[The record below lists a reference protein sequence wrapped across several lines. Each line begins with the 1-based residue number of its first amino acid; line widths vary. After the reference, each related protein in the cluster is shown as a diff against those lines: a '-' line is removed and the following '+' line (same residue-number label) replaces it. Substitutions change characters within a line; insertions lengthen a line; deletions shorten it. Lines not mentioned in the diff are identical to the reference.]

1 MAYRK
6 VEARDFEGKTIAPGG
21 VDSSCVNVVKLTFTD
36 GTKLDLWAEDAL
48 YTEAGCIP
56 GIFVDDT
63 ELKWEE

>member
-36 GTKLDLWAEDAL
+36 GTKLDLWAENAV
-48 YTEAGCIP
+48 YTTVGYIP
-56 GIFVDDT
+56 GIFVDDPN
-63 ELKWEE
+63 LKEE